1 MGIGTG
7 LGNLSKDAGEYVKR
21 SIDNCKLQTVEQLS
35 LLIGDMVCGFVV
47 SMLLFIAFLFILSL
61 VTMVLATYI
70 GYLLSVTAVVV
81 LILLL
86 ALLAYVFR
94 VPLFVNGVVSRL
106 MALFY
111 GKECDDE

>member
-1 MGIGTG
+1 
-7 LGNLSKDAGEYVKR
+7 
-21 SIDNCKLQTVEQLS
+21 
-35 LLIGDMVCGFVV
+35 
-47 SMLLFIAFLFILSL
+47 
-61 VTMVLATYI
+61 MVLAAYI

-81 LILLL
+81 LLLLL